1 LGYLALR
8 QIHEEGP
15 WISGRSALPNGSAPP
30 ASSDSAEM
38 LPFAHIPTVATAN
51 KGNDLILYHSKNG
64 VAILAGALT
73 AHGTDF
79 ETGGAIP

>member
-1 LGYLALR
+1 
-8 QIHEEGP
+8 
-15 WISGRSALPNGSAPP
+15 
-30 ASSDSAEM
+30 M